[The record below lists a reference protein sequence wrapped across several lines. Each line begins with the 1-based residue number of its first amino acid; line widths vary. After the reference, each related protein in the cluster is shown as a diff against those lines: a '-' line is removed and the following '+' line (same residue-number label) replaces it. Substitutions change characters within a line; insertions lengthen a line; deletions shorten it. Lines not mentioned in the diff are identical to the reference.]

1 MLHRLNDLRV
11 KLRGGRNAPVHPAVA
26 LVAKLAHLPLLESLG
41 PRLLEAIATEF
52 DWFSLPGGQI
62 LFNHGDRDDSLYV
75 VLSGQ
80 LGAFLPNDEGK
91 EILIRQMGS
100 GETVGEMALL
110 SGEVR
115 SATVL
120 ALRDT
125 ELARLSKSSF
135 EKLIDQHPKTLRFI
149 TELLVR
155 RLREPPRL
163 DGPKLA
169 PRTVAIFPLDP
180 DLAFSDF
187 ARSLGKAFEEM
198 GLKAAMLDDSCVQQ
212 PIEWFNQLEE
222 AHDIV
227 LYQAD
232 FESSPWTRLC
242 LRQADRL
249 LLLADAARPLS
260 AASSAADKVINN
272 PRRTPVELVIL
283 GNEQSA
289 RSPQTM
295 SLLTMF
301 NVDMHHHVRP
311 GVSRDLRRV
320 GRLITGRAI
329 GVVLS
334 GGGARGFAHI
344 GVIRALREAG
354 IELDLF
360 GGSSMGAIIA
370 AGAAMDWDDR
380 ALSEHMRAAFSDAN
394 PVSDYTIPVI
404 ALVRGRKASR
414 AFRDHFG
421 DQQIEDAPY
430 PFFCLSVNLTTS
442 RTIVHRT
449 GPLWLALR
457 ASTSIPGVLPPVIDG
472 TQILI
477 DGGIM
482 NNLPIDVMSEMRRGP
497 IIAVDVSRD
506 YGLKA
511 TIDDIDQR
519 SLWQLCG
526 HARHG
531 TPNIL
536 TVLMA
541 AGTVSSY
548 AQLRTLRDRVDL
560 LIEPQLDGISM
571 LNWKAFDRAVEA
583 GYRHAIEAL
592 EKHGGTLF
600 QEQGPRALR
609 RL

>member
-1 MLHRLNDLRV
+1 M
-11 KLRGGRNAPVHPAVA
+11 
-26 LVAKLAHLPLLESLG
+26 AKLAHLPLLESLG

-75 VLSGQ
+75 VLSGR
-80 LGAFLPNDEGK
+80 LGAFLPNDEGT

-110 SGEVR
+110 SGERR

-135 EKLIDQHPKTLRFI
+135 EKLIDHHPKALRFI
-149 TELLVR
+149 TDLLVQ

-169 PRTVAIFPLDP
+169 PRTIAIFPLDP
-180 DLAFSDF
+180 ELASPDF

-198 GLKAAMLDDSCVQQ
+198 GLRAAILDHSRVQQ
-212 PIEWFNQLEE
+212 PIEWLNQLEE

-249 LLLADAARPLS
+249 LLLADAARPPS
-260 AASSAADKVINN
+260 TASSAIDKVINN

-283 GNEQSA
+283 ENDQSA
-289 RSPQTM
+289 RPPQTT
-295 SLLTMF
+295 SLLTAF
-301 NVDMHHHVRP
+301 TAVMHHHVRR
-311 GVSRDLRRV
+311 GVPRDLRRV

-329 GVVLS
+329 GIVLS

-360 GGSSMGAIIA
+360 GGSSMGAIVA
-370 AGAAMDWDDR
+370 AGAAMDWDDQS
-380 ALSEHMRAAFSDAN
+380 LSAHMRAAFSDAN

-414 AFRDHFG
+414 AFREHFG
-421 DQQIEDAPY
+421 DQQIEDTPY

-442 RTIVHRT
+442 RIKVHRT

-457 ASTSIPGVLPPVIDG
+457 ASTSIPGVLPPVVDG

-482 NNLPIDVMSEMRRGP
+482 NNLPIDVMSEMKRGP
-497 IIAVDVSRD
+497 IIAVDVTHE
-506 YGLKA
+506 YGLEA
-511 TIDDIDQR
+511 TIDNIDQR
-519 SLWQLCG
+519 SIWQLFG

-541 AGTVSSY
+541 AGTVSSS
-548 AQLRTLRDRVDL
+548 AQVRTLRNRVDL

-571 LNWKAFDRAVEA
+571 LDWKAFDRTIEA
-583 GYRHAIEAL
+583 GYRHTIEAL
-592 EKHGGTLF
+592 EKHAGTLF
-600 QEQGPRALR
+600 QKPGLSRPTATLKR
-609 RL
+609 